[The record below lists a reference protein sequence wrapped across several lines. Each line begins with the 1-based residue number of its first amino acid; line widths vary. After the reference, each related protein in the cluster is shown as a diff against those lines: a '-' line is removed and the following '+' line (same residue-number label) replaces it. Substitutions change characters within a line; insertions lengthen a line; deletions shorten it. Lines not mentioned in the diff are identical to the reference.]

1 MVAVGGYVD
10 RQRMSG
16 ISITLLAA
24 LAMTG
29 PAFAQV
35 QLQPRMGDPFP
46 GLTVDQQNRFE
57 IGRVQFM
64 RNITV
69 EEGLGPV
76 FNQTSCGSCH
86 NAPLGGPGA
95 QQVTRF
101 GRIDKKGGFDPLADF
116 GGSLLNVNAINDDCL
131 DAIPAHANV
140 TSLRVTPGALA
151 YGLVEAVPDDV
162 FVLLAAS
169 QPAPQRGV
177 VRWTEA
183 FENPGVAR
191 VGRFGWKAQLPS
203 VLSFSADASM
213 QELGFTNRL
222 LPDENPPRGDEDL
235 LAECDMV
242 LDPED
247 GPDAEGYDFI
257 DRVTDFQRFLAPPP
271 QTPRSGMGGEAI
283 FGAVGCNSCHPS
295 TMSTSDDPMLEDVLR
310 SQTIHPY
317 GDFLLHDMGAAADGI
332 GDGPAGVRDIRTPPL
347 WGVRIR
353 NPMWHDG
360 SVNGGTFE
368 SRVRA
373 AIDLHGAALSQGQ
386 ASSAAFDAISAEDQS
401 ALVAFLDSLGRVE
414 CDGDGDGDV
423 DLGDFWSPVGF
434 IACMDSAVTP
444 DDACAVHDVD
454 ADGDVDL
461 DDAALFATA
470 FDGGPRDCDDNGV
483 QDFVQIAADPSI
495 DSDQNGQIDTCDP
508 CPADVDGSGAVG
520 ADDLLAVLSAWG
532 ACASGC
538 DEDINGD
545 LFVGVDDL
553 LAVVSGWGACQ

>member
-1 MVAVGGYVD
+1 MVGVGGFVD

-101 GRIDKKGGFDPLADF
+101 GRIDKKGGFDPLAEF
-116 GGSLLNVNAINDDCL
+116 GGSLLNVNAINDECL
-131 DAIPAHANV
+131 DEIPAHANV

-151 YGLVEAVPDDV
+151 YGLIEAVPDDL
-162 FVLLAAS
+162 FVLLAAG
-169 QPAPQRGV
+169 QPEAQRGV
-177 VRWTEA
+177 IRWTEA
-183 FENPGVAR
+183 FEDPGVAR

-271 QTPRSGMGGEAI
+271 QTPRLGMGGEAI

-386 ASSAAFDAISAEDQS
+386 ASSAAFDVLSAEDQS

-434 IACMDSAVTP
+434 IACMGSGVTP

-461 DDAALFATA
+461 DDAALFAAA

-495 DSDQNGQIDTCDP
+495 DADQNGQIDACDP
-508 CPADVDGSGAVG
+508 CPADIDGSGAVG

-553 LAVVSGWGACQ
+553 LAVVAGWGACQ

>member
-1 MVAVGGYVD
+1 MVEVGGCVEFVL
-10 RQRMSG
+10 MSR
-16 ISITLLAA
+16 ISITVAA
-24 LAMTG
+24 VFVTATCAL
-29 PAFAQV
+29 AQV
-35 QLQPRMGDPFP
+35 QLQPRMGDAFP
-46 GLTVDQQNRFE
+46 GLTADQQIRFDL
-57 IGRVQFM
+57 GRVAYM

-69 EEGLGPV
+69 EEGLGPI

-101 GRIDKKGGFDPLADF
+101 GRIDKKGGFDPLASF

-131 DAIPAHANV
+131 DEIPAHANV

-151 YGLVEAVPDDV
+151 YGLIEAVPDDL
-162 FVLLAAS
+162 FVDLVAA
-169 QPAPQRGV
+169 QPEAQRGV
-177 VRWTEA
+177 IRWTEA

-247 GPDAEGYDFI
+247 GPDADGFDFI
-257 DRVTDFQRFLAPPP
+257 DRVTDFQRFLAQPP
-271 QTPRSGMGGEAI
+271 QTPRSGMSGEAI
-283 FGAVGCNSCHPS
+283 FIAAGCAVCHSS
-295 TMSTSDDPMLEDVLR
+295 TMVTSDDPGLEDVIR
-310 SQTIHPY
+310 SQTIYPY

-332 GDGPAGVRDIRTPPL
+332 GDGPAGVREIRTPPL

-360 SVNGGTFE
+360 RVNGGNFE
-368 SRVRA
+368 SRIQE
-373 AIDLHGAALSQGQ
+373 AISLHGASLSQGQ
-386 ASSAAFDAISAEDQS
+386 AAATAYASLSVSEQQS
-401 ALVAFLDSLGRVE
+401 VVAFLNSLGRVE

-423 DLGDFWSPVGF
+423 DLVDFWGPTGFVLSMGSGVG
-434 IACMDSAVTP
+434 A
-444 DDACAVHDVD
+444 DDAAAVYDVD

-461 DDAALFATA
+461 ADAAAYAAA
-470 FDGGPRDCDDNGV
+470 FDDGPQDCDADGV
-483 QDFVQIAADPSI
+483 QDFVQIAEDITLDA
-495 DSDQNGQIDTCDP
+495 DQNGELDVCNP
-508 CPADVDGSGAVG
+508 CPADVDDSGSVG
-520 ADDLLAVLSAWG
+520 VDDMLLVLSAWG
-532 ACASGC
+532 GCASGC
-538 DEDINGD
+538 DADVNGD

-553 LAVVSGWGACQ
+553 LVVLSGWGACQ

>member
-1 MVAVGGYVD
+1 
-10 RQRMSG
+10 MSRL
-16 ISITLLAA
+16 SITVLAA
-24 LAMTG
+24 STMT
-29 PAFAQV
+29 ASVAAQV

-46 GLTVDQQNRFE
+46 GLTADQLMRFD

-101 GRIDKKGGFDPLADF
+101 GRIDKKGNFDPLAEF

-131 DAIPAHANV
+131 DEIPAHANV

-151 YGLVEAVPDDV
+151 YGLIEAVPDDL
-162 FVLLAAS
+162 FVLLAAG
-169 QPAPQRGV
+169 QPEAERGV

-183 FENPGVAR
+183 FEAPGVAR

-283 FGAVGCNSCHPS
+283 FGAVGCNACHPS

-386 ASSAAFDAISAEDQS
+386 ASSAAFDVLSAGDQG
-401 ALVAFLDSLGRVE
+401 ALIAFLDSLGRVE

-423 DLGDFWSPVGF
+423 DLGDFWSPGGF
-434 IACMDSAVTP
+434 IACMGSAVTP
-444 DDACAVHDVD
+444 DDSCAVHDVD

-461 DDAALFATA
+461 DDAVLFAAA
-470 FDGGPRDCDDNGV
+470 FDGGPQDCDDNGV
-483 QDFVQIAADPSI
+483 QDFVQIAEDPSI
-495 DSDQNGQIDTCDP
+495 DADQNGQIDACDP
-508 CPADVDGSGAVG
+508 CPADIDGSGTVG

-553 LAVVSGWGACQ
+553 LAVVAGWGACQ

>member
-1 MVAVGGYVD
+1 MVGVGG
-10 RQRMSG
+10 RMDWVLMNRV
-16 ISITLLAA
+16 SITVLAA
-24 LAMTG
+24 LAMT
-29 PAFAQV
+29 AAAAAQV

-46 GLTVDQQNRFE
+46 GLTAAELDRFE
-57 IGRVQFM
+57 VGRVAFM

-101 GRIDKKGGFDPLADF
+101 GRIDKKGGFDPLASF
-116 GGSLLNVNAINDDCL
+116 GGSLLNVNAISDECL
-131 DAIPAHANV
+131 DEIPAHANV

-151 YGLVEAVPDDV
+151 YGLIEAVPDDV
-162 FVLLAAS
+162 FVAIAAA
-169 QPAPQRGV
+169 QPEAARGV
-177 VRWTEA
+177 IRWTEA
-183 FENPGVAR
+183 FEDPGVPR

-235 LAECDMV
+235 LAECDFV

-257 DRVTDFQRFLAPPP
+257 DRVTDFQRFLAAAP
-271 QTPRSGMGGEAI
+271 QTPRVGMVGESV
-283 FGAVGCNSCHPS
+283 FNAVGCNVCHPS
-295 TMSTSDDPMLEDVLR
+295 TMQTSDDPMLEDVLR

-332 GDGPAGVRDIRTPPL
+332 GDGPAGVREIRTPPL
-347 WGVRIR
+347 WGLRIR
-353 NPMWHDG
+353 NPLWHDG

-373 AIDLHGAALSQGQ
+373 AIDLHGAVLSQGQ
-386 ASSAAFDAISAEDQS
+386 ASAAAFEALSVDDQA
-401 ALVAFLDSLGRVE
+401 ALIDFLDSLGRVE

-423 DLGDFWSPVGF
+423 GLDDFWGAGGF
-434 IACMDSAVTP
+434 IACMGNGVTP

-454 ADGDVDL
+454 IDGDVDV
-461 DDAALFATA
+461 DDAAFFAMA
-470 FDGGPRDCDDNGV
+470 FDGGLRDCDGNGV
-483 QDFVQIAADPSI
+483 QDFVQIAGDPSI
-495 DSDQNGQIDTCDP
+495 DADQNGEIDACDP
-508 CPADVDGSGAVG
+508 CPADIDGSGSVG
-520 ADDLLAVLSAWG
+520 ADDVLQVLSAWG
-532 ACASGC
+532 GCAGGC
-538 DEDINGD
+538 DADVDGD
-545 LFVGVDDL
+545 LFVGVNDL
-553 LAVVSGWGACQ
+553 LAVVSAWGDCQ